1 MSKKQKPVASAVAAA
16 VTTSAAVAPVA
27 AVVAYVAPDAVVT
40 RELGFRA
47 ANYAEQ
53 KAAIIEA
60 LADMLRG
67 QPFPVWE
74 LVRAGFIA
82 GALQP
87 TETRPSGYAAPDKL
101 WERFALKPL
110 TLLGIIKPVSEK
122 SSAARE
128 VKPEVAAKQAA
139 KKAEAEALAKMTV
152 AEARKESE
160 RKDISDERRAA
171 VMVAMVK
178 RDKADKAAALKAKN
192 DALKNLRTS
201 CLEIIKAADDK
212 AVLQKMH
219 AALTKCIP
227 VTK

>member
-1 MSKKQKPVASAVAAA
+1 MPKQVKKIAAAVAAA
-16 VTTSAAVAPVA
+16 VTAPVAAVAPVA
-27 AVVAYVAPDAVVT
+27 AAVAYVVPNGEAM
-40 RELGFRA
+40 RNLGIRA
-47 ANYAEQ
+47 ASTDAAKAEIV
-53 KAAIIEA
+53 AELVEA
-60 LADMLRG
+60 LRN
-67 QPFPVWE
+67 QPYPVWDI
-74 LVRAGFIA
+74 VRAGFCG
-82 GALQP
+82 GAQ
-87 TETRPSGYAAPDKL
+87 SVGYADPPKL
-101 WERFALKPL
+101 WERYALKPL
-110 TLLGIIKPVSEK
+110 AELGIIKPQSEK

-201 CLEIIKAADDK
+201 CMEIIKAADDK